1 MHEIPEW
8 KRHRDYRYTQ
18 THAHFQIH
26 KLIRMERIRRKKSSK
41 QARVPAPEKKYVSDN
56 ILPMAIY
63 INCYSRYRTQNV
75 EMIASASA
83 HFIFHGY
90 VLWTSFIGSHG
101 LVDRLFVRCFSN
113 QSALFNIQA
122 LLVFGFV
129 IIDIITMQISERCCW
144 VWKYRPYSTSADSN
158 TTHTHIL
165 AFIFMHTWC
174 KIHWDFIF
182 SYINIGIFYPKHYTK
197 EIVLFFCSCC
207 VVATRTKQNPYT
219 HTHSCVYAHGIKSSL
234 VIVWVLL
241 CSLPFLHHQRARLR
255 IIVPNINL
263 YTAFK
268 IYTRYFDAIRVAWK

>member
-144 VWKYRPYSTSADSN
+144 VWKYRPYRPYSTSADSN

-182 SYINIGIFYPKHYTK
+182 SYKHWHFLPETLHKGDCAVFLLVLCCGNKNKTK
-197 EIVLFFCSCC
+197 SVH
-207 VVATRTKQNPYT
+207 T
-219 HTHSCVYAHGIKSSL
+219 HTQLCV
-234 VIVWVLL
+234 
-241 CSLPFLHHQRARLR
+241 RARDQEFLGYCVSFAML
-255 IIVPNINL
+255 ITIPSSSKSQTTHHCAQ
-263 YTAFK
+263 YKF
-268 IYTRYFDAIRVAWK
+268 IYSI